1 MTTTTTTL
9 TPAPLAELRPFRRA
23 ALQSFGALLLRDL
36 WVLRKQIV
44 PFLMRT
50 ITQPLLI
57 VFVFA
62 YVFPKIGQGVGGT
75 PEQAAIFSTLL
86 APGLIAISCIF
97 QGIQAV
103 TLPVVTEFGFSR
115 EIEDRVLAPMP
126 VWMIGLEKIVS
137 GAIQAA
143 MSAVI
148 VLPFVLWVPSTPVH
162 LSIDWPVV
170 VTFVPL
176 ICILAGALG
185 LTIGTRVEPR
195 QVPLV
200 FSIIVLPMTMLG
212 CAYYPWARLDAL
224 PWLKNVVLV
233 NPLVFMSEGMRAA
246 MTNIPHM
253 NLWACF
259 GGVIAFTAVLT
270 WFGVDGFRSRVL
282 T

>member
-1 MTTTTTTL
+1 MTTTTVE
-9 TPAPLAELRPFRRA
+9 PAPLAELRPYRRA

-36 WVLRKQIV
+36 WVLRKTIV

-62 YVFPKIGQGVGGT
+62 YVFPKIGQSIGGT
-75 PEQAAIFSTLL
+75 PQEAALFSTLL
-86 APGLIAISCIF
+86 APGLIAVSCIF

-143 MSAVI
+143 ISALL

-176 ICILAGALG
+176 ICFLAGALG

-200 FSIIVLPMTMLG
+200 FSIIVVPMTMLG
-212 CAYYPWARLDAL
+212 AAYYPWARLDAI
-224 PWLKNVVLV
+224 PWLKTAVLV
-233 NPLVFMSEGMRAA
+233 NPLVFMSEGMRAG
-246 MTNIPHM
+246 MTGIPHM
-253 NLWACF
+253 NLW
-259 GGVIAFTAVLT
+259 GVYGAALLFTAALT
-270 WFGVDGFRSRVL
+270 WFGIDGFRRRVL
-282 T
+282 H